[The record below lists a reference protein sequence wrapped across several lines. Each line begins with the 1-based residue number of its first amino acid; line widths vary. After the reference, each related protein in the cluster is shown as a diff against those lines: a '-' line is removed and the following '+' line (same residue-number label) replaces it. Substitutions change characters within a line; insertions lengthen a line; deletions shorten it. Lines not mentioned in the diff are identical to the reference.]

1 MVGTDPDTLKL
12 RVQAEQEPYKRLT
25 KLDKQARPVPQ
36 DGIIVI
42 SKTPLD
48 EYFVSGYGKD
58 WVKEDVLT
66 WGDLGLGS
74 VFL

>member
-1 MVGTDPDTLKL
+1 M
-12 RVQAEQEPYKRLT
+12 VQAEQEPYNRLT
-25 KLDKQARPVPQ
+25 KLNKQARPVPQ

-42 SKTPLD
+42 SKTPLG
-48 EYFVSGYGKD
+48 EYFVSGYGRD